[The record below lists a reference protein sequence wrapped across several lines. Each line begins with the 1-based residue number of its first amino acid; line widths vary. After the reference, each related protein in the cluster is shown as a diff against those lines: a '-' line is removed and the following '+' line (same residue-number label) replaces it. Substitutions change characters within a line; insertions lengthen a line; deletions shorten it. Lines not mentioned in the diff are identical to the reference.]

1 MPQTLLKNRYD
12 FIRVHDT
19 LLCAQNTSGFMIFL
33 RLILRSDLNHA
44 KGEFRVTSS
53 YSISYWGFFWGGFGI
68 NNYPSLYV
76 LCVIGNQSEFHIL
89 FGVFSTSGPPEPF
102 ISFALW
108 EYSSV
113 LIIFRKVTFSPHEK
127 ITLSFSCLWHLS
139 LIQFPDCVCVRM
151 CIYFFL
157 CVEDI

>member
-33 RLILRSDLNHA
+33 RLILRSD
-44 KGEFRVTSS
+44 FV
-53 YSISYWGFFWGGFGI
+53 FFGGGFGI

-127 ITLSFSCLWHLS
+127 ITLSFSCL
-139 LIQFPDCVCVRM
+139 
-151 CIYFFL
+151 
-157 CVEDI
+157 